1 LLERIRHHS
10 DLRSQRHSPDGSKL
24 AVMSGQSLQKAFIAL
39 PGGATAVYNSS
50 GLAYYRHPD
59 WLGSSRIAST
69 PDNQVYAS
77 QSYAPFG
84 EAYVEAGRT
93 DRSFAGHDEDT
104 VAGIYDA
111 PFRKY
116 SPYQGR
122 WISPDPGGLSVVDP
136 TNPQS
141 WNRYAYVLNSPINL
155 IDPLGLWC
163 TWTITFS
170 ADGENATNTLMCGDD
185 RGGRVGAG
193 NHGNTPM
200 LPGDLGGEAGGG
212 GGGGGG
218 NPANNGTP
226 QQQQCLA
233 KVQGAVNAA
242 LGTQTAYLGP
252 TAGIS
257 DPNLGPGARGGAF
270 NFNFFAPGYSI
281 GPISAGVIPGANCG
295 RFDSTGSG
303 SLHIP
308 VPGAGCNPNGDPTI
322 SPWGNVNGGFQFTAH
337 IDSANPYQDLVGF
350 FKHIINDVIR
360 KVPHGC

>member
-1 LLERIRHHS
+1 LHTYSWDADGNTLNF
-10 DLRSQRHSPDGSKL
+10 DLNKTTAVAVTYDALGRAVEQNRGGTYSQIVYAPNGSKL
-24 AVMSGQSLQKAFIAL
+24 AVMNGQTLQSAFIAL

-104 VAGIYDA
+104 ITGIYDA

-116 SPYQGR
+116 NPYQGR
-122 WISPDPGGLSVVDP
+122 WISPDPGGLSVVDLAD
-136 TNPQS
+136 PQS

-212 GGGGGG
+212 DVGVGG
-218 NPANNGTP
+218 PANNGNSIAAP
-226 QQQQCLA
+226 HPPA
-233 KVQGAVNAA
+233 KLPAKPASWWSRYM
-242 LGTQTAYLGP
+242 TQLSCEASVTIADM
-252 TAGIS
+252 S
-257 DPNLGPGARGGAF
+257 DEEDYF
-270 NFNFFAPGYSI
+270 K
-281 GPISAGVIPGANCG
+281 
-295 RFDSTGSG
+295 GSG
-303 SLHIP
+303 TVLAIGLAGNSLTLGLAGDALVGTAVVGNAFHARSIC
-308 VPGAGCNPNGDPTI
+308 VPIA
-322 SPWGNVNGGFQFTAH
+322 WGN
-337 IDSANPYQDLVGF
+337 
-350 FKHIINDVIR
+350 
-360 KVPHGC
+360 